1 MAQKKTSIYSPT
13 QIDTLKRELLGVV
26 EYLQALDLPKVADV
40 IDWRIT
46 KTGMMPAIVSTEEDI
61 IITAVGVIKQS
72 AGIIIAVFET
82 EGMSDTLQYQIDVTV
97 NKLNELSDFFF
108 GKNLND
114 IEIRYI
120 LVPNGIDK
128 KTGEKKYN
136 KTVAATRERQI
147 QVRGRITAEVQKIIP
162 MIDTIKSYKTITAR
176 GGVEITEAMR
186 RYLKRLG
193 K

>member
-26 EYLQALDLPKVADV
+26 EYLQALDLPNVKDV
-40 IDWRIT
+40 IDWKPT
-46 KTGMMPAIVSTEEDI
+46 KTGVMPTIVSTEEDI

-82 EGMSDTLQYQIDVTV
+82 EGMSETLQYQIDVTV

-114 IEIRYI
+114 ISIRYI
-120 LVPNGIDK
+120 EINNGFDK
-128 KTGEKKYN
+128 KGNPKIIRA
-136 KTVAATRERQI
+136 VAATRERQI
-147 QVRGRITAEVQKIIP
+147 QVRGRITEMVQKIIP
-162 MIDTIKSYKTITAR
+162 MIDTIKSYKTVTAR